1 MNKSEFIEM
10 NEKKDEEIKP
20 EFNRYNNSKVYKLI
34 NDVDDYYYVGSSACN
49 SLSKRLWEH
58 KAKSKKYPE
67 RKVYKHFNNIGGN
80 MFALF

>member
-34 NDVDDYYYVGSSACN
+34 NDVDDYFYIGSTCSSSA
-49 SLSKRLWEH
+49 KRLNSH
-58 KAKSKKYPE
+58 KSNAKKSGKKSLQT
-67 RKVYKHFNNIGGN
+67 F
-80 MFALF
+80 